1 MSRARAWLEITRISN
16 LPTVVSNAIAGAAIG
31 SIAILQRD
39 FSTIGGSITTI
50 GGALIVRSVE
60 PSVAQF
66 ALLVPPFAYIGGMVL
81 NDAFDAKVDARE
93 RPGRPIP
100 SGRIT
105 QRSAFFIGFLFL
117 FTALCFGWLAD
128 SMSTF
133 VASTLLV
140 GAVTLYDFVHTRSAA
155 SAFLLALCR
164 ALAALVP
171 MIAFTEGD
179 LRLIATS
186 GAFALPLTLA
196 LWTLGLSIVAR
207 HEISSLEDL
216 RSVRCRTCDSL
227 IRSGATLCVEC
238 GNRIESSAQPPRAR
252 WPQIFEPARLM
263 TVAPLLIAGVFLVV
277 LPSAAFANRDGI
289 SDSELGR
296 WLRIGIPLAF
306 AIVASW
312 FAFRARLR
320 LERDRRTTPSVVALW
335 IALLALI
342 DAIALAAVG
351 QFLLATIAIGFSA
364 LTRRMQRS
372 ISGS

>member
-1 MSRARAWLEITRISN
+1 
-16 LPTVVSNAIAGAAIG
+16 
-31 SIAILQRD
+31 
-39 FSTIGGSITTI
+39 
-50 GGALIVRSVE
+50 
-60 PSVAQF
+60 
-66 ALLVPPFAYIGGMVL
+66 
-81 NDAFDAKVDARE
+81 
-93 RPGRPIP
+93 
-100 SGRIT
+100 
-105 QRSAFFIGFLFL
+105 
-117 FTALCFGWLAD
+117 
-128 SMSTF
+128 
-133 VASTLLV
+133 
-140 GAVTLYDFVHTRSAA
+140 
-155 SAFLLALCR
+155 
-164 ALAALVP
+164 
-171 MIAFTEGD
+171 
-179 LRLIATS
+179 
-186 GAFALPLTLA
+186 
-196 LWTLGLSIVAR
+196 
-207 HEISSLEDL
+207 
-216 RSVRCRTCDSL
+216 
-227 IRSGATLCVEC
+227 
-238 GNRIESSAQPPRAR
+238 
-252 WPQIFEPARLM
+252 M